1 MYFFHDCDLS
11 TFIGLKHLFIY
22 FSLLGKGSYSPLW
35 GLGSFFHER
44 DIAKK
49 LTSTRQGFGFSNA
62 FQTKIN
68 FNEE

>member
-49 LTSTRQGFGFSNA
+49 LT
-62 FQTKIN
+62 
-68 FNEE
+68 